1 MNSSL
6 PSTGYTAVAPE
17 PRDQADVTA
26 QTADARRTPER
37 VTGRAAEGSLLYP
50 RSSGRGAGRSLW
62 RSGVAATATS
72 GERRG
77 ERSDDRTRTAT
88 TEPQPRPLGG
98 RRQRN
103 AVILIVENEENN
115 RCLMEQILRYA
126 GYQSLSARNGLE
138 ALNILD
144 REHVDLVLTDL
155 SMPVL
160 DGYRATELMRRRP
173 GAATLPIVAVT
184 AHAMS
189 DDREL
194 ALRSGCTDYL
204 VKPYRPR
211 DLVRMVERWL
221 RANAKDGAGC

>member
-17 PRDQADVTA
+17 PRDQADA
-26 QTADARRTPER
+26 PALTADARRIPER
-37 VTGRAAEGSLLYP
+37 VTRRAAEGSLLYP
-50 RSSGRGAGRSLW
+50 RSSGRAAGRVLW
-62 RSGVAATATS
+62 RSGGAATTTDGERAERRS
-72 GERRG
+72 GERG
-77 ERSDDRTRTAT
+77 DAHARTAT
-88 TEPQPRPLGG
+88 TEPQPRQLGG

-173 GAATLPIVAVT
+173 GAAALPIVAVT

-221 RANAKDGAGC
+221 RANQA